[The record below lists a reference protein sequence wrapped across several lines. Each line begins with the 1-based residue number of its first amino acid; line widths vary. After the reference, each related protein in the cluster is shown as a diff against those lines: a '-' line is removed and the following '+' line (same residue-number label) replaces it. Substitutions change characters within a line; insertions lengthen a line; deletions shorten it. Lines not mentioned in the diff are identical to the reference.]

1 MALPTN
7 LTTVEVTGRFVDQSG
22 APVRGSVTFDLDTY
36 LLDAGESVVLT
47 DSTVTVTLDSTG
59 SFAVDLATTNDPDVT
74 PNGWTWTLTPNFDG
88 FAPLTFELPD
98 NLAPSVDITVLSP
111 ALPNPDPVYSYVLV
125 SAVGAPS
132 GVAPLDSNS
141 LVPLTYIDGITAAQI
156 DSESATNGFLLSADG
171 SGGAS
176 FVAVQGGVTPTDF
189 TNHFMLM
196 GG

>member
-7 LTTVEVTGRFVDQSG
+7 LTTVEVTGRFIDQAGS
-22 APVRGSVTFDLDTY
+22 AVRGSVTFDLDTY
-36 LLDAGESVVLT
+36 LLDADESVVIT
-47 DSTVTVTLDSTG
+47 ESSVTAVLDATG

-88 FAPLTFELPD
+88 FAPLTFALPA

-141 LVPLTYIDGITAAQI
+141 LVPLANLGGITVDKI
-156 DSESATNGFLLSADG
+156 DSG
-171 SGGAS
+171 SVVANLAIVSDGAS
-176 FVAVQGGVTPTDF
+176 GATWGSVGGEASDSFPAV
-189 TNHFMLM
+189 FMLM
-196 GG
+196 GA